1 MTHSR
6 SCEASPFKAENVSL
20 QRKPPASSGDSH
32 NNNNASLELT
42 MTGAERRN
50 YAEWK
55 AERDRI
61 DAERMRRAQASNGG
75 EWRREWDSEKS
86 G

>member
-1 MTHSR
+1 
-6 SCEASPFKAENVSL
+6 
-20 QRKPPASSGDSH
+20 
-32 NNNNASLELT
+32 
-42 MTGAERRN
+42 MTGVERRN

-61 DAERMRRAQASNGG
+61 DAERMRRAQASHGG